1 MNGKPGSKR
10 PGRVPRTSAGR
21 IVAAISLAAA
31 LVAAGL
37 PATRGAEAQA
47 KPSIVLVLAD
57 NMPTS
62 LVAATP
68 NLRSLVAQ
76 GATFTAAND
85 QRPLCG
91 PACAALLTGRYAQ
104 NSGVATNS
112 HADRCGRGSWLK
124 CSPGSSA
131 RGRPRGAWAAGSPDL
146 HRRANAQRP
155 ALLPRGHGRN
165 EPARPDFGNGLLDE
179 ALEDAGDTEN
189 QDKQAGDGP

>member
-57 NMPTS
+57 DMPTS

-112 HADRCGRGSWLK
+112 HADRCGRGEDHVAPGPPVPPISTGGQTRNALP
-124 CSPGSSA
+124 CSRVVTAATNQPDPTSA
-131 RGRPRGAWAAGSPDL
+131 TGC
-146 HRRANAQRP
+146 
-155 ALLPRGHGRN
+155 
-165 EPARPDFGNGLLDE
+165 
-179 ALEDAGDTEN
+179 
-189 QDKQAGDGP
+189 